1 MPKKIKI
8 PVFTDNR
15 GSLGVIEK
23 FIKFKIKRVYF
34 LYNLKK
40 NISRGKHAHKKN
52 IQFLICLHGKL
63 EIKFDKKN
71 YFLDNAQYGI
81 LINPSDWHEIV
92 PRSKQSIV
100 LVLASDYYDK
110 KDYIYNV

>member
-1 MPKKIKI
+1 MPKKIQI
-8 PVFTDNR
+8 PTFSDNR

-40 NISRGKHAHKKN
+40 KISRGMHAHKKN
-52 IQFLICLHGKL
+52 IQFLICLQGQL
-63 EIKFDKKN
+63 EIKFEKKK
-71 YFLDNAQYGI
+71 YFLGSAQYGI
-81 LINPSDWHEIV
+81 LIKPSDWHEIV

-100 LVLASDYYDK
+100 LVVASDYYDK
-110 KDYIYNV
+110 NDYII

>member
-8 PVFTDNR
+8 PTFSDNR

-23 FIKFKIKRVYF
+23 FIKFKIKRVYY

-52 IQFLICLHGKL
+52 FQFLICLHGQL
-63 EIKFDKKN
+63 EIKFKKKAYLLN
-71 YFLDNAQYGI
+71 NSQYGV
-81 LINPSDWHEIV
+81 LIRPSDWHEII
-92 PRSKQSIV
+92 PRSKHSIA
-100 LVLASDYYDK
+100 LVIASDYYDK
-110 KDYIYNV
+110 NDYIL